1 MKILL
6 CGMGNRDH
14 GDDAF
19 GPYVVEQ
26 IKETD
31 SIKKIDCNLY
41 PENYL
46 NKIISYNPDLVI
58 FFDTIQKQG
67 SKSVL
72 LRDDELQLHNPISV
86 STHNLPFSSIYYYLK
101 ENSHANIWFL
111 GVRPIS
117 YTHLTEEIISSAK
130 RVIDAFDSLD
140 NEHEI
145 NIIELYETLS
155 TTLR

>member
-19 GPYVVEQ
+19 GPYVIEQ

-31 SIKKIDCNLY
+31 SVKKVDCNLY

-46 NKIISYNPDLVI
+46 NKIISYNPDLII
-58 FFDTIQKQG
+58 FFDTIQRQG
-67 SKSVL
+67 EEHIL
-72 LRDDELQLHNPISV
+72 LRDDELLKHNPVSV
-86 STHNLPFSSIYYYLK
+86 STHSLPFSSIYCYLK
-101 ENSHANIWFL
+101 ENSHANIWLF

-117 YTHLTEEIISSAK
+117 YTHLTEETRSSAK
-130 RVIDAFDSLD
+130 RVINTFNSLD
-140 NEHEI
+140 NEHKI
-145 NIIELYETLS
+145 NIIALYETLS
-155 TTLR
+155 ATLR